1 MAASVIGNGKR
12 GWTLGVSCCWVF
24 FFSPLLAPK
33 TMPLRT
39 NGTLCGNKRNIIKAD
54 EVIGSKQNED
64 SIVIRCTLTDSQ
76 QASDVCLCQL
86 NLITVILVFD
96 IPAPLKGD
104 LTE

>member
-12 GWTLGVSCCWVF
+12 GWTLGVSCCWF

-39 NGTLCGNKRNIIKAD
+39 IGTLCGNKRNIIKAD

-64 SIVIRCTLTDSQ
+64 SIVTRCTLTDSQ
-76 QASDVCLCQL
+76 QASDFLCQL
-86 NLITVILVFD
+86 NLISVILVSD
-96 IPAPLKGD
+96 IPAPLRGD

>member
-1 MAASVIGNGKR
+1 MVTGR
-12 GWTLGVSCCWVF
+12 GGGHWGSHVVGFF